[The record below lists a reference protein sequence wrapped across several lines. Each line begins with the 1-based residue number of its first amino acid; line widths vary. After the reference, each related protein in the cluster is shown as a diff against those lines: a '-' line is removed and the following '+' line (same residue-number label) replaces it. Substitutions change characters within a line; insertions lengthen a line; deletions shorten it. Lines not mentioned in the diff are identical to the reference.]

1 MAGFPP
7 RLRETDAGELYAWKQ
22 GNECGPSDTISGSD
36 AQSRV
41 TARARANSRLFPNS
55 HLVTLCCLLHFF
67 FFFETDF
74 LSESA
79 SLSSPLLRTD
89 PAEHC
94 TRASPSASPILQT
107 PEEFGSL
114 VSLPVGP
121 LFRIF
126 GIARTPPRHDPPGFR
141 SASLCFRHLSPP
153 GGCSPSLGDLL
164 LLSSPHLH

>member
-1 MAGFPP
+1 MSVAHQIRYPALMLRAVSQREPGQTAGCSPIQFTPC
-7 RLRETDAGELYAWKQ
+7 
-22 GNECGPSDTISGSD
+22 NI
-36 AQSRV
+36 V
-41 TARARANSRLFPNS
+41 LFAS
-55 HLVTLCCLLHFF
+55 FF
-67 FFFETDF
+67 FFFLETDF

-114 VSLPVGP
+114 ISLPVGP

-126 GIARTPPRHDPPGFR
+126 GIAWTPPRHDPPGFR

-153 GGCSPSLGDLL
+153 GGCSPSLGGLL
-164 LLSSPHLH
+164 LLSSPDLH